1 MNKKTLI
8 FALGGVLLD
17 KNYGARRIDADGLQ
31 LVLTK
36 GDNYVDIADN
46 LNAYNPKD
54 YDAIC
59 IIPKNANLFDNYPN
73 INNYRDS
80 QYNFINKIK
89 ELKVNDR
96 PKITMF
102 FNDINIG
109 LHDNYNHEKDIFNGL
124 SFNCV
129 YDFKSDENNKARD
142 IFIDKQYQKHIGQE
156 LDTNWI
162 LASHI
167 NNVFNIEFDD
177 INSDRIKPWP
187 CKEINY
193 EINNLYYGDYR
204 PGVVDSLKKLGM
216 GSNKN
221 DLIIGSQKLADELG
235 TKCIPDKMPMNKV
248 RNYIYAAKYNLLP
261 YEENKTNKQITARVL
276 ELVLFN
282 YGRNIAKHIKADNW
296 NIINELEN
304 LDDRE
309 IINKLLYMF
318 KETTKEINEFI

>member
-1 MNKKTLI
+1 MNKKILI

-46 LNAYNPKD
+46 LNAYSPKD

-73 INNYRDS
+73 ISNYRNS

-89 ELKVNDR
+89 ELKVNGR

-109 LHDNYNHEKDIFNGL
+109 LHGNYNHKKDIFNGL
-124 SFNCV
+124 SFNCI
-129 YDFKSDENNKARD
+129 YDFKSDEDNKARD

-156 LDTNWI
+156 LETSWI

-177 INSDRIKPWP
+177 INFDKIKPWP
-187 CKEINY
+187 YKEINY
-193 EINNLYYGDYR
+193 RINNLYYGDYR
-204 PGVVDSLKKLGM
+204 SGVVDSLKKLGM

-248 RNYIYAAKYNLLP
+248 RNYIYDAKYNLLP

-318 KETTKEINEFI
+318 KETAKEINEFI